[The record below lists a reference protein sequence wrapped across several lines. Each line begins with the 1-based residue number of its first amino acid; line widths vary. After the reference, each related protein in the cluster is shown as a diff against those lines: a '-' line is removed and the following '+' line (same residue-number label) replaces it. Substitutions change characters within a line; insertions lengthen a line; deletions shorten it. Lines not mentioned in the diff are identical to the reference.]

1 MANFREIRFAEKKED
16 IFNKAAE
23 IFLQKGYEK
32 TTLEEIA
39 AELKM
44 TRGSIYHYFQ
54 SKEDILFQSL
64 MRAYA
69 TAYDSLSRVAERQD
83 LTPKERLAM
92 AIKEHTKV
100 LTKKFVYATMR
111 QQDLFIPE
119 DWRQAVIEERDKC
132 QEIYMDFL
140 KEEIH
145 DKNPQKQNMKI
156 ICFAILGAV
165 NWIARWYSPDG
176 PMTPEEIGEATAK
189 YLVERL

>member
-16 IFNKAAE
+16 IFNIAAE

-39 AELKM
+39 AELRM
-44 TRGSIYHYFQ
+44 TRGNIYHYFQ

-69 TAYDSLSRVAERQD
+69 IAYEVLSQVAERKD

-119 DWRQAVIEERDKC
+119 EWRQAVIEERDKC
-132 QEIYMDFL
+132 QEIYMGFL
-140 KEEIH
+140 KEGIN
-145 DKNPQKQNMKI
+145 DKIFQEQNIKI
-156 ICFAILGAV
+156 VCFAILGAV

-176 PMTPEEIGEATAK
+176 PMTAEEIGEATAN
-189 YLVERL
+189 YLVGRL